1 MTEERREKRGYAP
14 PQSTEE
20 LLLRWLKRLRASQ
33 FTHYVAAGRLARCNL
48 YLGIPVVA
56 LTAAVGTSVFAS
68 LAENGSLGT
77 ELRFIIGVISIAA
90 AVLASL
96 QTFLGFSERAE
107 KHRATAARY
116 GIARRDVELLIAK
129 GVDNV
134 TDEQLNHLRAS
145 IDNLAL
151 DAPGISDN
159 VTRAAEKRM

>member
-1 MTEERREKRGYAP
+1 
-14 PQSTEE
+14 
-20 LLLRWLKRLRASQ
+20 
-33 FTHYVAAGRLARCNL
+33 
-48 YLGIPVVA
+48 
-56 LTAAVGTSVFAS
+56 
-68 LAENGSLGT
+68 
-77 ELRFIIGVISIAA
+77 
-90 AVLASL
+90 
-96 QTFLGFSERAE
+96 LGFSERAE